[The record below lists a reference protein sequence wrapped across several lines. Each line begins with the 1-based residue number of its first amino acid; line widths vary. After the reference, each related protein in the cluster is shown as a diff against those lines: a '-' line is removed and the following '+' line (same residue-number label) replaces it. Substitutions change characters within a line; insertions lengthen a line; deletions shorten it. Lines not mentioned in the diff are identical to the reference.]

1 MFFKHLRI
9 YKNCRLTTPDHM
21 VDHEWSVEVPRFSQ
35 YIWVSIGAVF
45 QGEYD
50 GGGAYRGACDHS
62 CPDGRQ

>member
-1 MFFKHLRI
+1 MFFIHIRI

-21 VDHEWSVEVPRFSQ
+21 VDHEWSVVEPRLSQ

-50 GGGAYRGACDHS
+50 GGGANRGACDHS
-62 CPDGRQ
+62 